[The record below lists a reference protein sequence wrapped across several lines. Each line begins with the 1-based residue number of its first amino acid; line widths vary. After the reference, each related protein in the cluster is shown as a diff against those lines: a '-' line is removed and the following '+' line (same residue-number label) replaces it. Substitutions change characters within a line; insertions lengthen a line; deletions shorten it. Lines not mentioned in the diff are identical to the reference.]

1 MVNASSGDCSRDG
14 TALLFVGPYNDFPS
28 VGGTAVSGDAGRS
41 HVNFPCPWGSRGQ
54 ALPSGSRAR
63 SLSALIG
70 LEGFL
75 YPPRLAEHQPIQFPR
90 EAETGNLNPGEGFR
104 SREGPMNS
112 ISKRNMWIAALQPK
126 VQEMATLSRIGHA
139 HLDSKGQV
147 CPASTCMLFVINDVP
162 RLLALAVKGQG
173 VCTLRGMA
181 HLKQN

>member
-41 HVNFPCPWGSRGQ
+41 YVNFPCPRGSRGQ
-54 ALPSGSRAR
+54 ALPRGSRAR
-63 SLSALIG
+63 SLSALIS

-75 YPPRLAEHQPIQFPR
+75 YPPRLAEHQLIHFAR
-90 EAETGNLNPGEGFR
+90 GGNRNLNPGEGFH

-126 VQEMATLSRIGHA
+126 VQEMAELSRIGHV
-139 HLDSKGQV
+139 HLDSKGQAS
-147 CPASTCMLFVINDVP
+147 PASTFMLFVISDLP
-162 RLLALAVKGQG
+162 RLLALAARGQG

-181 HLKQN
+181 YLKRN